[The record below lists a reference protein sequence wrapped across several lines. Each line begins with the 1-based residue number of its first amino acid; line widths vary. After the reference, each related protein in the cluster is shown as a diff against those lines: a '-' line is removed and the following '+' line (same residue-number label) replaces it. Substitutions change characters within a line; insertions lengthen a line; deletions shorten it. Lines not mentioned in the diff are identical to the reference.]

1 MLNESQ
7 IRLLTK
13 VTLLNFKRVSW
24 DLRNK
29 KGADRFSNLEIHVLL
44 ALHGSKPL
52 LRSHIIKTLKSN
64 YYDIEK
70 ALKLLQGKNLITN
83 EKITLNRINNSI
95 IVRTRE
101 YRLSL
106 SGEMFIDSL
115 LQRLSVS

>member
-13 VTLLNFKRVSW
+13 VTLLNFKKLSW

-29 KGADRFSNLEIHVLL
+29 NGVERFSNLEIHVLL
-44 ALHGSKPL
+44 TLHGNIPL
-52 LRSHIIKTLKSN
+52 LRAHIIKALKSN

-70 ALKLLQGKNLITN
+70 TLKLLQGKNLITN
-83 EKITLNRINNSI
+83 EEVYQNRINRSI
-95 IVRTRE
+95 TVRARE

-106 SGEMFIDSL
+106 AGEIFIDRL
-115 LQRLSVS
+115 LERLSVS